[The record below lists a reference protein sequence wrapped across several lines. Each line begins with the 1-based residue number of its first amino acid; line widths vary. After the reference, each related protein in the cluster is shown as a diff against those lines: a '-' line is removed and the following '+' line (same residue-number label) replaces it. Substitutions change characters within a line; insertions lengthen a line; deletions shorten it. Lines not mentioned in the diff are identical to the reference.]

1 MRDRVVVCNSGIS
14 SDTVRPDDPRVISRL
29 GVLCLGV
36 FSERSPCGV
45 RVCDLLLSLLRI
57 KTQIRKPESL
67 AILRSFL
74 NLFNGNPEKKKEV

>member
-1 MRDRVVVCNSGIS
+1 MILTA
-14 SDTVRPDDPRVISRL
+14 SDTVRPDEHAARFCVW
-29 GVLCLGV
+29 V
-36 FSERSPCGV
+36 FADFLFPCRDG
-45 RVCDLLLSLLRI
+45 VCDLLLSLLRI